1 MASAEGTLGRPQRV
15 LWLIKGLGAGG
26 AERLLLTHAAEADR
40 DAFSYEVTYLRRDR
54 SHLLADFEAHDIPV
68 TDLGSD
74 WRWPMRLRR
83 QLLDRPVDI
92 VHVHSPAVAAGARPV
107 VRSLGRS
114 RPALVYTEHNRWDQ
128 YRPSTRVANH
138 LTYRLDD
145 VHVAVSDG
153 VRDTVC
159 AHLRPT
165 VRTLVHG
172 IDIDEVAGHQGDRAS
187 ARGEL
192 GIGDEEVVVGTVANF
207 RQAKRYDLLLEAA
220 RMVLDRLPNVRFVAV
235 GQGPLEDEVR
245 AWHDSS
251 GLGDRFVLTG
261 YRADARR
268 IMSAFDLFTLSS
280 EHEGLPVAVMEA
292 LALGL
297 PVVATAVG
305 GLPEAVDAGVEGRLV
320 PPHHPDLLADAII
333 AVAEDPV
340 LRARMSSAASRR
352 AQDFNAAAA
361 ARQLEAIYREVAPCA
376 G

>member
-1 MASAEGTLGRPQRV
+1 M

-40 DAFSYEVTYLRRDR
+40 AAFSYEVAYLRQDR
-54 SHLLADFEAHDIPV
+54 SHLLRDFEAFDIPV

-83 QLLDRPVDI
+83 QLVERPVDI

-128 YRPSTRVANH
+128 YRLSTRVANH

-159 AHLRPT
+159 VHLRPT

-172 IDIDEVAGHQGDRAS
+172 IDVDEVAGHRGERA
-187 ARGEL
+187 AVRAEL
-192 GIGDEEVVVGTVANF
+192 GIGDEEIVVGTVANF

-220 RMVLDRLPNVRFVAV
+220 RIVVDRLPSVRFVAV

-245 AWHDSS
+245 AWHEAS
-251 GLGDRFVLTG
+251 GLGDRFLLTG

-268 IMSAFDLFTLSS
+268 VMSAFDLFTLSS

-305 GLPEAVDAGVEGRLV
+305 GLPEAVDDGVEGRLV
-320 PPHHPDLLADAII
+320 PPHRPELLADAII
-333 AVAEDPV
+333 AVAEDPA
-340 LRARMSSAASRR
+340 LRARMSAAASRR